1 MRFRTLAAAV
11 LTAAF
16 ATHGYARSLIVHVAS
31 TSCKAATLRAVAADG
46 AAIEHRWT
54 GADVPFDL
62 PDGVWTIK
70 AEAPGC
76 WAAPATSDT
85 EPLKMA
91 LWPAA
96 TLRFRIEEPR
106 DVPVEIRVA
115 SADGSIAPV
124 TIDCAR
130 EDALRTCSVPA
141 TSLDVRL
148 GADGFVPHYV
158 WGRDVAPRARV
169 DLGAIRLMRGASVS
183 GRVTVPQ
190 KQPKLDDVTVQLV
203 PGGLVAFDGDPRRMA
218 LLTQTT
224 KASRRGFFQFAGV
237 SEGTYKVVARAN
249 GWSPAAEGDVRVI
262 AGAEVALP
270 KPLALSALARLDVV
284 VDPVA
289 DPNGKPWRLELTPY
303 PPTFPPAP
311 ALASTV
317 SPAGE
322 WSRQQLEAG
331 IYNLTVNDSTG
342 SMLHRQIVEVSEGM
356 PPLRVTI
363 ESFRIRGR
371 VVFRGEP
378 LQCGIWLT
386 QPTNGNGSIR
396 LRSDKDGRFETV
408 LPEEGLWRI
417 QLALTKGYAYL
428 PDIDI
433 RRRSDGAP
441 TDVEIVLP
449 SGRVR
454 GKTVDEAGEP
464 AASSV
469 RILRDGGAYLATIRA
484 EDGTF
489 DLLGVPPIDVMI
501 HARELA
507 LDRDSGL
514 VPHHV
519 TEEAE
524 EPITIVLSKRKKAK
538 AWLSTPDG
546 RPIAGALV
554 RYLSAGSMKEDVT
567 GPSGELTF
575 PLPQNEVAVPMVILP
590 PGLPRK
596 MTTLA
601 IGTEA
606 TEIVISP
613 IAARLVLNHTPKSFW
628 IAHENVIFSGSSL
641 FEPSYGLR
649 PREATSAGFLLEV
662 EPGAY
667 AICASRAREQCKTFL
682 LQAGSTTTIDMT
694 EVFR

>member
-1 MRFRTLAAAV
+1 VT
-11 LTAAF
+11 
-16 ATHGYARSLIVHVAS
+16 S
-31 TSCKAATLRAVAADG
+31 TSCKAATLRAVASDG
-46 AAIEHRWT
+46 AAVERRWT

-62 PDGVWTIK
+62 PDGVWTIQ

-85 EPLKMA
+85 EALKMT

-115 SADGSIAPV
+115 SVDGTIAPV
-124 TIDCAR
+124 MIDCAR
-130 EDALRTCSVPA
+130 DDTLRTCSVPA
-141 TSLDVRL
+141 TPLDIRL

-169 DLGAIRLMRGASVS
+169 DFGAIRLTRGASVS
-183 GRVTVPQ
+183 GRVTIPH
-190 KQPKLDDVTVQLV
+190 KQPKLDDIAVQLV
-203 PGGLVAFDGDPRRMA
+203 PSGYVAFDGDPRRMA

-249 GWSPAAEGDVRVI
+249 GWSSASAADVRVVD
-262 AGAEVALP
+262 GAEVALP
-270 KPLALSALARLDVV
+270 KPLALSQLARLDVV
-284 VDPVA
+284 VDPAA
-289 DPNGKPWRLELTPY
+289 DPGGKPWRIELTPY
-303 PPTFPPAP
+303 PPALPPAP
-311 ALASTV
+311 TFASAV

-331 IYNLTVNDSTG
+331 IYNLIVNDSTG

-386 QPTNGNGSIR
+386 QPTNGKGSIR

-417 QLALTKGYAYL
+417 QLALAKGQAYL

-441 TDVEIVLP
+441 TEVEVVLP
-449 SGRVR
+449 AGRIR
-454 GKTVDEAGEP
+454 GKTVDETGEP
-464 AASSV
+464 VPSSV
-469 RILRDGGAYLATIRA
+469 RILRPSGAYTAAIRT

-489 DLLGVPPIDVMI
+489 DVIGVPPIDVMI
-501 HARELA
+501 NARDVA
-507 LDRDSGL
+507 QDRDGGL
-514 VPHHV
+514 VPYHV

-524 EPITIVLSKRKKAK
+524 EPITIVLPKRKKAR

-554 RYLSAGSMKEDVT
+554 RYLSAGSMKEEVT

-601 IGTEA
+601 IGAEA

-613 IAARLVLNHTPKSFW
+613 IAARLVLHHTPKSYW
-628 IAHENVIFSGSSL
+628 IAHENVIFSGHSL

-649 PREATSAGFLLEV
+649 PREATSAGLLLEV

-667 AICASRAREQCKTFL
+667 ALCASMTREQCKTFL
-682 LQAGSTTTIDMT
+682 LQAGSTTTVDMR